1 MVALRGVA
9 GEATVLLM
17 QTTGPLFATE
27 TIEIPRSRGYG
38 ASGKRVL
45 DLFLAVLA
53 VPILLPVVG
62 ICWALARSDGGPGF
76 FAQTRIGRNGR
87 PFRCF
92 KIRTM
97 RPDAEERLAELLANS
112 DAARAEW
119 EADQK
124 LTNDPRVT
132 RIGRVLRRTS
142 LDELPQFF
150 NVLTGDMSL
159 VGPRP
164 VVAEELDRYGPF
176 ARLYASVRPGLTGL
190 WQVSG
195 RNDVSYDERVRLDMD
210 YVAHLSLGRDLWL
223 LMRTVL
229 EVARRSGL

>member
-1 MVALRGVA
+1 
-9 GEATVLLM
+9 
-17 QTTGPLFATE
+17 
-27 TIEIPRSRGYG
+27 
-38 ASGKRVL
+38 
-45 DLFLAVLA
+45 
-53 VPILLPVVG
+53 
-62 ICWALARSDGGPGF
+62 
-76 FAQTRIGRNGR
+76 
-87 PFRCF
+87 
-92 KIRTM
+92 
-97 RPDAEERLAELLANS
+97 
-112 DAARAEW
+112 
-119 EADQK
+119 
-124 LTNDPRVT
+124 
-132 RIGRVLRRTS
+132 
-142 LDELPQFF
+142 
-150 NVLTGDMSL
+150 MSL